1 MPYQSYYYQNP
12 EVYQKSR
19 LNSAIA
25 KWRPS
30 GWDTFFSGAE
40 ESFTQYTALGWLAK
54 EAQEWDVFG
63 ERDDTKIRKDEWNKE
78 HYLWRSDIQWDD
90 DMTIGVAKMRRE
102 RSDRLSE
109 LTMYRNNVDFW
120 SLPNLSGVLGGAIL
134 SPENLVAW
142 GGMIGRA
149 GTLATLA
156 RTTRV
161 PITSRF
167 V

>member
-63 ERDDTKIRKDEWNKE
+63 ERDDTKIRKDEWKDNG
-78 HYLWRSDIQWDD
+78 I
-90 DMTIGVAKMRRE
+90 AE
-102 RSDRLSE
+102 R
-109 LTMYRNNVDFW
+109 V
-120 SLPNLSGVLGGAIL
+120 
-134 SPENLVAW
+134 
-142 GGMIGRA
+142 
-149 GTLATLA
+149 
-156 RTTRV
+156 
-161 PITSRF
+161 RF
-167 V
+167 DLYAD